1 MYRYEINHMN
11 SENSVTFESLK
22 EVSAY
27 TGLNMYLVRN
37 SISNNLSVNGWTINR
52 KKWKREPKRKETIEF
67 NGDDGYLAISDRD
80 AKYFADIKSAS
91 LHTGVPVATINYC
104 IKDGGCANGWYFD
117 FALKKETQKGDKKQ

>member
-11 SENSVTFESLK
+11 SENSVAFESLK

-27 TGLNMYLVRN
+27 TGLNMYLVKH
-37 SISNNLSVNGWTINR
+37 SISNNLCVNGWTINR
-52 KKWKREPKRKETIEF
+52 KKCKREPERKETIKF
-67 NGDDGYLAISDRD
+67 NGDDGYLAISDRE

-117 FALKKETQKGDKKQ
+117 FALKKENTERR

>member
-11 SENSVTFESLK
+11 SENSVAFESLK

-27 TGLNMYLVRN
+27 TGLNMYLVKN
-37 SISNNLSVNGWTINR
+37 SISNNLCVNGWKINR
-52 KKWKREPKRKETIEF
+52 KKCKREPERKETIKF
-67 NGDDGYLAISDRD
+67 NGDDGYLAISDRE

-117 FALKKETQKGDKKQ
+117 FALKKENTERR

>member
-1 MYRYEINHMN
+1 MQLWRRFLIICRQEKRKNKI
-11 SENSVTFESLK
+11 VTGK
-22 EVSAY
+22 
-27 TGLNMYLVRN
+27 
-37 SISNNLSVNGWTINR
+37 INR
-52 KKWKREPKRKETIEF
+52 KKCKREPERKETIEF
-67 NGDDGYLAISDRD
+67 NGDDGYLAISDRE

>member
-11 SENSVTFESLK
+11 SENSVAFESLK

-37 SISNNLSVNGWTINR
+37 SISNNLCVNGWKINR
-52 KKWKREPKRKETIEF
+52 KKCKREPERKETIKF
-67 NGDDGYLAISDRD
+67 NGDDGYLAISDRE

-117 FALKKETQKGDKKQ
+117 FALKKENIERR

>member
-11 SENSVTFESLK
+11 SENSVAFESLK

-27 TGLNMYLVRN
+27 TGLNMYLVKH
-37 SISNNLSVNGWTINR
+37 SISNNLCIKGWKINR
-52 KKWKREPKRKETIEF
+52 KKCKREPERKKTIEF
-67 NGDDGYLAISDRD
+67 NGDDGYLAISDRE

-117 FALKKETQKGDKKQ
+117 FALKKENTERR

>member
-1 MYRYEINHMN
+1 MN

-37 SISNNLSVNGWTINR
+37 SISNNLCVNGWTINR
-52 KKWKREPKRKETIEF
+52 KKWKRMPERKENIEF
-67 NGDDGYLAISDRD
+67 NGDDGYLAISDRE

-91 LHTGVPVATINYC
+91 LHTGVLLQP
-104 IKDGGCANGWYFD
+104 
-117 FALKKETQKGDKKQ
+117 

>member
-37 SISNNLSVNGWTINR
+37 SISNNLCVNGWTINR
-52 KKWKREPKRKETIEF
+52 KKWKREPERKETIEF
-67 NGDDGYLAISDRD
+67 NGDDGYLAISDRE

-117 FALKKETQKGDKKQ
+117 FALKKEIQKGDKKQ

>member
-1 MYRYEINHMN
+1 MN
-11 SENSVTFESLK
+11 SENSVAFKSLK

-37 SISNNLSVNGWTINR
+37 SISNNLCVNGWKINR
-52 KKWKREPKRKETIEF
+52 KKCKREPERKETIKF
-67 NGDDGYLAISDRD
+67 NGDDGYLAISDRE

-117 FALKKETQKGDKKQ
+117 FALKKENTERR

>member
-1 MYRYEINHMN
+1 MN
-11 SENSVTFESLK
+11 SENSITFESLK

-27 TGLNMYLVRN
+27 TGLNMYLVKH

-52 KKWKREPKRKETIEF
+52 KKCKREPERKETIKF
-67 NGDDGYLAISDRD
+67 NGDDGYLAISGRD
-80 AKYFADIKSAS
+80 VKYFADIKSAI

-117 FALKKETQKGDKKQ
+117 FALKKENTERR

>member
-11 SENSVTFESLK
+11 SENSVAFKSLK

-27 TGLNMYLVRN
+27 TGLNMYLVKN
-37 SISNNLSVNGWTINR
+37 SISNNLCVNGWKINR
-52 KKWKREPKRKETIEF
+52 KKCKREPERKETIKF
-67 NGDDGYLAISDRD
+67 NGDDGYLAISDRE

-117 FALKKETQKGDKKQ
+117 FALKKENTERR

>member
-1 MYRYEINHMN
+1 MYRYEINRID
-11 SENSVTFESLK
+11 SGDCATVESLK
-22 EVSAY
+22 EVFAY
-27 TGLNMYLVRN
+27 TGLNRYLVEY
-37 SISNNLSVNGWTINR
+37 SISNNLCVKGWRINR
-52 KKWKREPKRKETIEF
+52 KKWKREPKRKETIKF
-67 NGDDGYLAISDRD
+67 NGDDGYLAISDRE

>member
-1 MYRYEINHMN
+1 MYRYEINHTN
-11 SENSVTFESLK
+11 SENSVAFESLK

-27 TGLNMYLVRN
+27 TGLNMYLIRH
-37 SISNNLSVNGWTINR
+37 SISNNLCIKGWKINR
-52 KKWKREPKRKETIEF
+52 KKCKREPERKETIKF
-67 NGDDGYLAISDRD
+67 NGDDGYLAISDRE

-117 FALKKETQKGDKKQ
+117 FALKKENTERR

>member
-11 SENSVTFESLK
+11 SENSVAFESFK

-37 SISNNLSVNGWTINR
+37 SISNNLCVNGWTINR
-52 KKWKREPKRKETIEF
+52 KKWKREPERKEIIEF
-67 NGDDGYLAISDRD
+67 NGDDGYLAISDRE

-117 FALKKETQKGDKKQ
+117 FALKKENTERR